1 MAKKKKEIID
11 NYLQLDLIPP
21 TEIEK
26 LYKEFTEVKESSDKV
41 RRGVFAKHTALS
53 KKVDEL
59 TCQIES
65 LQKQLIVMSEYMI
78 TRLGVVENAPLQPE
92 ESQEITFLRITSI
105 NVAYAD
111 KRHPSHTREITNIQ
125 NLSA

>member
-1 MAKKKKEIID
+1 MAKKKKEVID

-26 LYKEFTEVKESSDKV
+26 LYKEFIEVKESSDKV

-53 KKVDEL
+53 KKVDDL

-65 LQKQLIVMSEYMI
+65 LQNQLIVMNEFI
-78 TRLGVVENAPLQPE
+78 LTRLGCIETKTDYCD
-92 ESQEITFLRITSI
+92 EITCL
-105 NVAYAD
+105 NVTKLDVSYAD
-111 KRHPSHTREITNIQ
+111 KRHKSMETMDVLT
-125 NLSA
+125 LSA